1 MTTVEVAVP
10 TKPWKASSRER
21 VRDIAIFAIALA
33 TSYLVVAATPMK
45 GKLAYFGVFFLAYAL
60 LTSVFKA
67 TVRGSAAAKD
77 ALVNSLVAIGA
88 IVTVI
93 PVVSI
98 LATLLKK
105 GLPGIRLNLFTQDMA
120 LATPTDPLSNGGLL
134 HAITGTL
141 ILVTVAL
148 ILSVPIGILT
158 ALYLTEIK
166 GRFTGPIRFL
176 VQAMSGVPSIVAG
189 LFILSS
195 ILYPITKAY
204 SGFMGSLA
212 LTILMIP
219 TIARTSEE
227 VLKLIPN
234 DLREAGTALGGTQWR
249 TVAMIVVPA
258 AKSGLVTAIILG
270 AFGAHALKKVLTEE
284 ALVTFETGV
293 KYQMY
298 HALFLLFLGT
308 TALVSDV
315 VKKKVFQ
322 LVVVGVVFFSGS
334 IYVLATRTITGID
347 FRPLGIVT
355 PIGGVLLILGWTALL
370 WNLTLRK
377 K

>member
-1 MTTVEVAVP
+1 MSSAVTAVP
-10 TKPWKASSRER
+10 TKPWKPSHQERAS
-21 VRDIAIFAIALA
+21 DIAIFLFAMA
-33 TSYLVVAATPMK
+33 TSYGLVLATPMK
-45 GKLAYFGVFFLAYAL
+45 GKLAYFGCFFLAYAF

-67 TVRGSAAAKD
+67 RQRGSAAAKD

-93 PVVSI
+93 PAASI
-98 LATLLKK
+98 LATVVKK
-105 GLPGIRLNLFTQDMA
+105 GLPGISFGLFTHDMA
-120 LATPTDPLSNGGLL
+120 LATPTDPLNNGGLL

-141 ILVTVAL
+141 TLVAIAL

-189 LFILSS
+189 LFILSA

-204 SGFMGSLA
+204 SGLMGSLA

-227 VLKLIPN
+227 VLNLIPN
-234 DLREAGTALGGTQWR
+234 ELREAGTALGGTQWR

-270 AFGAHALKKVLTEE
+270 VARIAGETAPILLLTGGGDRVNPN
-284 ALVTFETGV
+284 A
-293 KYQMY
+293 
-298 HALFLLFLGT
+298 
-308 TALVSDV
+308 
-315 VKKKVFQ
+315 
-322 LVVVGVVFFSGS
+322 FSGPMGS
-334 IYVLATRTITGID
+334 LPYYIWKSFNAGSPEAITRAWAGLLVLVG
-347 FRPLGIVT
+347 LV
-355 PIGGVLLILGWTALL
+355 LILF
-370 WNLTLRK
+370 TLARFLSTRK
-377 K
+377 AAT

>member
-1 MTTVEVAVP
+1 MSVTVTATP
-10 TKPWKASSRER
+10 TKPWKASNRER
-21 VRDIAIFAIALA
+21 LTDVIIFLTAIIS
-33 TSYLVVAATPMK
+33 SYSVVAVTPMK
-45 GKLAYFGVFFLAYAL
+45 GKLAYFAVFFVTYAL
-60 LTSVFKA
+60 LTTIFKA
-67 TVRGSAAAKD
+67 NQRGSAAAKD

-93 PVVSI
+93 PVISI
-98 LATLLKK
+98 LATVIRK
-105 GLPGIRLNLFTQDMA
+105 GLPGISFGLFTHDMS

-148 ILSVPIGILT
+148 VLSVPIGILT
-158 ALYLTEIK
+158 ALYLTEIR
-166 GRFTGPIRFL
+166 GRFSGPIRFL

-204 SGFMGSLA
+204 SGLMGSLA
-212 LTILMIP
+212 LSILMIP

-249 TVAMIVVPA
+249 SVAMIVLPA

-270 AFGAHALKKVLTEE
+270 VARIAGETAPILLLTGGGDKVNPNAFNGPMGSLPYYIWKSFNAGSPEAITRAWAGLLVLVG
-284 ALVTFETGV
+284 LVLI
-293 KYQMY
+293 
-298 HALFLLFLGT
+298 LFTLARFLG
-308 TALVSDV
+308 SR
-315 VKKKVFQ
+315 K
-322 LVVVGVVFFSGS
+322 
-334 IYVLATRTITGID
+334 TG
-347 FRPLGIVT
+347 
-355 PIGGVLLILGWTALL
+355 
-370 WNLTLRK
+370 K
-377 K
+377 